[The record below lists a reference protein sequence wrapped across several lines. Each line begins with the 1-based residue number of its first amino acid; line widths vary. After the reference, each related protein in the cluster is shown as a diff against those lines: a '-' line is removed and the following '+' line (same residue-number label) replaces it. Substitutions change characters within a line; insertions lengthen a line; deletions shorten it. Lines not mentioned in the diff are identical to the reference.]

1 ATQGADAV
9 EAAASFLL
17 RAYRAVREAEPHDA
31 GRLLKF
37 GVLKGGTVRNAL
49 AAHAQLEG
57 SLRAFSSPLLEQMKR
72 SLQSIATETEQETGC
87 ALTLHYSMGYPAVYN
102 DVALT
107 ARAAAALKNGT
118 LQPVD
123 APSMTAEDFAFYG
136 QQVPSVFFFLGTGRS
151 DALHSDTFDF
161 DETALMAGVACYERL
176 LWI

>member
-1 ATQGADAV
+1 
-9 EAAASFLL
+9 
-17 RAYRAVREAEPHDA
+17 
-31 GRLLKF
+31 
-37 GVLKGGTVRNAL
+37 
-49 AAHAQLEG
+49 
-57 SLRAFSSPLLEQMKR
+57 
-72 SLQSIATETEQETGC
+72 TEQETGC
-87 ALTLHYSMGYPAVYN
+87 ALTLHYSMGYPAVCN